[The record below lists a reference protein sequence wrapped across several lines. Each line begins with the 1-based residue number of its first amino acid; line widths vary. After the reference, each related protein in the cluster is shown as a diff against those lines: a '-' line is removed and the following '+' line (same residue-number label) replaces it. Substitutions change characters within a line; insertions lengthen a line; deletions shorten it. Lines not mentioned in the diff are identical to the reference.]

1 MDIIEELQAIV
12 AEQEQVDLGYDLP
25 TRAWVLYEYLKDKC
39 VGFDNA
45 KSAKELVGI
54 IRNNYDNTFE
64 YDERQLRKDIR
75 ALRTT
80 LPRRIGSS
88 SKGYWLMTADD
99 EIKGTSLLVSQF
111 LSITETLTQQGIDTK
126 LLHAIVGALA
136 KKQGKEVDGQLTLK
150 ITKHLRDTIH
160 TLSDD
165 LKGE

>member
-1 MDIIEELQAIV
+1 MSIIEELRAIV
-12 AEQEQVDLGYDLP
+12 AEQEQVDLGYDLTP
-25 TRAWVLYEYLKDKC
+25 RQWRLYDWLKGYC
-39 VGFDNA
+39 VGIENA
-45 KSAKELVGI
+45 KGADEIVKSVKQ
-54 IRNNYDNTFE
+54 NDDYDN
-64 YDERQLRKDIR
+64 RQLRKDIR

-88 SKGYWLMTADD
+88 SKGYWLMTSDD

-126 LLHAIVGALA
+126 LLHAIVGSLA

-150 ITKHLRDTIH
+150 ITEHLRDTIH